1 MKWAKVK
8 TLAWNYFAFFMWWHT
23 ECLDILVLS
32 LVFTVFWCMSS
43 ACRIHLHAN
52 FLHFPLRQML
62 TMIHILCVTSQT
74 RWEWISQNG
83 STRFFM
89 IVCVWQGGRQWH
101 TQKKKQ
107 RREKRRQHVFLIV
120 IYLFL
125 YIYIFLCPIL
135 SAPLGHRENS
145 SICDFKLHSCVPLAL
160 WGKTHLTWSR
170 SVFLFFISTS

>member
-8 TLAWNYFAFFMWWHT
+8 ALAWNYFAFFMWWHT

-89 IVCVWQGGRQWH
+89 IVCVCVCLTGWQTVTH
-101 TQKKKQ
+101 TEEETEEGEKKTAC
-107 RREKRRQHVFLIV
+107 VFDSHLSVLI
-120 IYLFL
+120 
-125 YIYIFLCPIL
+125 YIYISVSNLICSFRSSRKFLHL
-135 SAPLGHRENS
+135 WFQAPFLRALGSLR
-145 SICDFKLHSCVPLAL
+145 
-160 WGKTHLTWSR
+160 
-170 SVFLFFISTS
+170 